1 MEYNSLRKNPKNNI
15 LKDTNFL
22 ELLKTKFPLN
32 DPSILKKID
41 QNHKVIELLSVIEK
55 NIK

>member
-1 MEYNSLRKNPKNNI
+1 MEYNSLRNNPKNNI

-41 QNHKVIELLSVIEK
+41 QNHKVVELLSVIEK